1 MRCNFVKKNNEV
13 CGNNALIDSDS
24 DGKCFWHSDKISEDE
39 KNLCR
44 SNGGKVRQIRIKTEY
59 ENFELNTIADVM
71 KLNALLINEVLKN
84 KISLRVLTGISYSL
98 SLQMR
103 LIEVENI
110 EKRLSLLED
119 KISKTDYELSE

>member
-1 MRCNFVKKNNEV
+1 MKCNFVKSNNEV
-13 CGNNALIDSDS
+13 CGNNSMIEDSR
-24 DGKCFWHSDKISEDE
+24 CFWHSDKISEDE

-119 KISKTDYELSE
+119 KISNTDNELSE

>member
-1 MRCNFVKKNNEV
+1 MNE
-13 CGNNALIDSDS
+13 DE
-24 DGKCFWHSDKISEDE
+24 KCFWHSDKISEDE

-44 SNGGKVRQIRIKTEY
+44 STGGKVRQIRIKTEY
-59 ENFELNTIADVM
+59 ENFELTTIADVM

-98 SLQMR
+98 ALQMR

-119 KISKTDYELSE
+119 KISNTDNELSE